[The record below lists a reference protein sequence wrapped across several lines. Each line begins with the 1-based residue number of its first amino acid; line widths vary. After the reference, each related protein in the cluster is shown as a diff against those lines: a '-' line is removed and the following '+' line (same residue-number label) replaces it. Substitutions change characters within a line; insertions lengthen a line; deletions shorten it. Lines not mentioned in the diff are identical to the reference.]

1 MYRQKERKGMAHKD
15 SIWSVAW
22 SAETDLLVTGSVDEH
37 VKIWDSHDLTNPKQT
52 LTSHNLAVVG
62 VAVNGSGQRAVS
74 SSMDGFLR
82 VFDIVNAE
90 RVCQIDSGPAG
101 CWTVAYHPKEE
112 LIASGT
118 KQGGL
123 KIYDS
128 DSGDV
133 KGSKDKFKQGKFSV
147 SVAFSPS
154 GDKLAVGDMSGAV
167 TIVDTNTCDVIKTL
181 EGTHVMPA
189 RALCFTADGKQLLV
203 GSDDKHISMW
213 DTGNGEQIASF
224 SSHLSWV
231 LGLAANPVQ
240 HGQFASC
247 SADNK
252 VKIWD
257 LKMRECVHSFEGHS
271 DQVWSVAYNAEG
283 NRLASVSEDASMILY
298 DITDK

>member
-1 MYRQKERKGMAHKD
+1 MYRQKTKKSNAHQD

-22 SAETDLLVTGSVDEH
+22 SAETDLLVTGSADEH
-37 VKIWDSHDLTNPKQT
+37 VKIWDSQDLTNPKQV
-52 LTSHNLAVVG
+52 LTSHHLAVTG

-82 VFDIVNAE
+82 VFDIVNGE
-90 RVCQIDSGPAG
+90 RVHQIDSGAAG

-112 LIASGT
+112 LFATGT

-123 KIYDS
+123 VIYDGE
-128 DSGDV
+128 SGDAKASIEQT
-133 KGSKDKFKQGKFSV
+133 KGGKFSI

-154 GDKLAVGDMSGAV
+154 GDKIAVGDMSGAV
-167 TIVDTNTCDVIKTL
+167 TIVDTQSGKVIKDL
-181 EGTHVMPA
+181 DSGHVMPT

-213 DTGNGEQIASF
+213 DTTSGEQVASF

-231 LGLAANPVQ
+231 LGLAANPVN
-240 HGQFASC
+240 HGQFTSC
-247 SADNK
+247 SSDNK

-257 LKMRECVHSFEGHS
+257 LKQRECVHSFEGHS
-271 DQVWSVAYNAEG
+271 DQVWAVAYNQEG